1 MIDLVGQT
9 LGQYRIEALLGT
21 GAMGQVFRGMQMLLD
36 RPAAIKVMPA
46 RSRRQSHLSSTLSA
60 GS

>member
-21 GAMGQVFRGMQMLLD
+21 GALGQVFRGMQVHSIGQQ
-36 RPAAIKVMPA
+36 PSK
-46 RSRRQSHLSSTLSA
+46 
-60 GS
+60 